1 MQSLSQPM
9 KAMRRYRLRYLLLL
23 LLFYV
28 WILIRLHTKTC
39 EQSESTYHNLYRLY
53 NDYNIIICLAF
64 IGHGRDGNVS
74 HHTSIWSKMSAL
86 PLLSVNNSICHLYII
101 RDERMICW
109 ILIITIYNNWITSV
123 QTPGTVY
130 CRLQWIRYLSRLVL
144 VMI

>member
-28 WILIRLHTKTC
+28 WILIRLHTKTF

-74 HHTSIWSKMSAL
+74 HHTSIWSKISAL
-86 PLLSVNNSICHLYII
+86 PLLSVNNSICLLYII
-101 RDERMICW
+101 KSWKHDMLNINHHY
-109 ILIITIYNNWITSV
+109 IIIELPVS
-123 QTPGTVY
+123 
-130 CRLQWIRYLSRLVL
+130 RLQVL
-144 VMI
+144 CMADSNE